1 VSEYQEEPL
10 ILSLQGGDLQPLS
23 VRAKA
28 LVFSDP
34 TSAALL
40 KYIER
45 IAPSEAPVLINGET
59 GTGKELIA
67 RHIHLLSGRKGPFL
81 AINCGAISDHLAES
95 EFFGHEAGSRRLV

>member
-1 VSEYQEEPL
+1 MHLLTTKRRAVNDDYKEEPL

-34 TSAALL
+34 ASAALL

-59 GTGKELIA
+59 GTGKELVA
-67 RHIHLLSGRKGPFL
+67 RHIHLLSGRKGPFRPR
-81 AINCGAISDHLAES
+81 
-95 EFFGHEAGSRRLV
+95 SRLFYRRHW